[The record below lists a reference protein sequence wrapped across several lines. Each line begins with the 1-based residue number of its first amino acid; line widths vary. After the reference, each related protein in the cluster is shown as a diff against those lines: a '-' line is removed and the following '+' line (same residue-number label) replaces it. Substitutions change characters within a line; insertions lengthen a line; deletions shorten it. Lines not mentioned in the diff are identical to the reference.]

1 MAKGKTVQVRRGE
14 ARLYLDKAVQ
24 FIEQARS
31 GLDADR
37 NDAALLDAIH
47 AAISGA
53 DAATIALAG
62 VRSTDP
68 DHQRAADLLEEV
80 AATASEGRERARQLR
95 ALLAR
100 KNAVEYESRKASVR
114 DARDG
119 VERAGESLIGLR
131 KCWQR
136 PVSRSSWSL

>member
-1 MAKGKTVQVRRGE
+1 MAKGKTAQVRRGE

-24 FIEQARS
+24 FIEQSRS

-47 AAISGA
+47 AAISA
-53 DAATIALAG
+53 TDAATIALAG

-80 AATASEGRERARQLR
+80 AAPAPEARERARQLR

-100 KNAVEYESRKASVR
+100 KNTVEYESRKASVQ

-119 VERAGESLIGLR
+119 VERAGGIVDWARELLAKAR
-131 KCWQR
+131 
-136 PVSRSSWSL
+136 L

>member
-1 MAKGKTVQVRRGE
+1 MAKGKTTQVRRAE
-14 ARLYLDKAVQ
+14 AQLYLDKAVQ

-47 AAISGA
+47 AAISGT
-53 DAATIALAG
+53 DAATVALAG

-80 AATASEGRERARQLR
+80 AGSGPEGRERARQLR
-95 ALLAR
+95 TLLAR
-100 KNAVEYESRKASVR
+100 KNTVEYESRKASVK

-119 VERAGESLIGLR
+119 VERAGRIVDWAKEVLAKARL
-131 KCWQR
+131 
-136 PVSRSSWSL
+136 

>member
-1 MAKGKTVQVRRGE
+1 MAKRKTAQIRRGE

-24 FIEQARS
+24 FIEQARA

-47 AAISGA
+47 AAISGT
-53 DAATIALAG
+53 DAATVALAG

-68 DHQRAADLLEEV
+68 DHQRAADLLDEV
-80 AATASEGRERARQLR
+80 AESTPEGRARARQLR

-100 KNAVEYESRKASVR
+100 KNTVEYESRKASAK

-119 VERAGESLIGLR
+119 VERAGRIVDWAKEILARARL
-131 KCWQR
+131 
-136 PVSRSSWSL
+136 

>member
-1 MAKGKTVQVRRGE
+1 MAKGKTTQVRRGE

-47 AAISGA
+47 AAISST
-53 DAATIALAG
+53 DAATVALAG

-68 DHQRAADLLEEV
+68 DHQHAADLLEEV
-80 AATASEGRERARQLR
+80 AGSAPEGRERARQLR
-95 ALLAR
+95 TLLAR
-100 KNAVEYESRKASVR
+100 KNTVEYESTKASVK

-119 VERAGESLIGLR
+119 VERAGRIVDWAKDVLAKARL
-131 KCWQR
+131 
-136 PVSRSSWSL
+136 

>member
-1 MAKGKTVQVRRGE
+1 MAKGKTAKVRSGE
-14 ARLYLDKAVQ
+14 ARLYLDKATQ
-24 FIEQARS
+24 FIEQARA

-47 AAISGA
+47 AAISA
-53 DAATIALAG
+53 TDAATIALAG

-80 AATASEGRERARQLR
+80 GASAPEVRERARQLR
-95 ALLAR
+95 ALLTR
-100 KNAVEYESRKASVR
+100 KNAVEYESRKASVK

-119 VERAGESLIGLR
+119 VDRAGRIVDWAQEVLMRARL
-131 KCWQR
+131 
-136 PVSRSSWSL
+136 

>member
-1 MAKGKTVQVRRGE
+1 MAKGKTTQVRRGE

-47 AAISGA
+47 AAISGT
-53 DAATIALAG
+53 DAATVALAG

-80 AATASEGRERARQLR
+80 AGSAPEGRERARQLR
-95 ALLAR
+95 ILLAR
-100 KNAVEYESRKASVR
+100 KNTVEYESRKASVK

-119 VERAGESLIGLR
+119 VERAGRIVDWAKDVLAKARL
-131 KCWQR
+131 
-136 PVSRSSWSL
+136 

>member
-1 MAKGKTVQVRRGE
+1 MAKGKTAQVRRGE

-47 AAISGA
+47 AAISA
-53 DAATIALAG
+53 TDAATIALAG

-68 DHQRAADLLEEV
+68 DHQRSADLLEEV
-80 AATASEGRERARQLR
+80 AASAPEGRERARQLR
-95 ALLAR
+95 APACTKEHGGIRIQESQRKRRAR
-100 KNAVEYESRKASVR
+100 RRPTGRPNR
-114 DARDG
+114 
-119 VERAGESLIGLR
+119 GLG
-131 KCWQR
+131 
-136 PVSRSSWSL
+136 

>member
-1 MAKGKTVQVRRGE
+1 MAKGKTAQVRRGE
-14 ARLYLDKAVQ
+14 ARLYLDKATQ

-47 AAISGA
+47 AAISGT

-80 AATASEGRERARQLR
+80 TASAPDGRERARQLR

-100 KNAVEYESRKASVR
+100 KNTVEYESRRAGLK

-119 VERAGESLIGLR
+119 VERAGRIVDWARDVLARARL
-131 KCWQR
+131 
-136 PVSRSSWSL
+136 

>member
-1 MAKGKTVQVRRGE
+1 MAKCKTAQVRRGE
-14 ARLYLDKAVQ
+14 AKLYLDKAVQ

-31 GLDADR
+31 GLDSGR

-47 AAISGA
+47 AAISGT
-53 DAATIALAG
+53 DAATVALAG
-62 VRSTDP
+62 VRSADP

-80 AATASEGRERARQLR
+80 AASAPEARERVRQLR

-100 KNAVEYESRKASVR
+100 KNAVEYESRKASAK

-119 VERAGESLIGLR
+119 VERAGRIVDWAKDVVAKARL
-131 KCWQR
+131 
-136 PVSRSSWSL
+136 